1 MLIYEIYMNII
12 GIMNIY
18 SMVNQWKVSW
28 DDEIPNCFWKV
39 IKFMFQSTN
48 QMLDCWRGINL
59 LTVEF
64 LIAPPW
70 LCRKWG

>member
-18 SMVNQWKVSW
+18 GESMESQLGW
-28 DDEIPNCFWKV
+28 DDEMKFPTEWKV

-48 QMLDCWRGINL
+48 QMLDC
-59 LTVEF
+59 
-64 LIAPPW
+64 
-70 LCRKWG
+70 